1 MAEKKY
7 KLKFTMTDGT
17 EQSVEFAV
25 PIPDTDDIVEE
36 VLSALPDGD
45 EVSY

>member
-7 KLKFTMTDGT
+7 KLKFKMTDGSVQ
-17 EQSVEFAV
+17 EVEFAI
-25 PIPDTDDIVEE
+25 PIPDTADIVEE